1 MGLPPFSSPSEALR
15 IERGAPH
22 ALPLPQPRYHCT
34 MTTTSADPTPVFAD
48 ARSMHS
54 AALQRMAAGDL
65 RDAADKAW
73 CAAKR
78 ATDALILARTG
89 NLSPKSPDI
98 TRSLLRLAQ
107 DNPEL
112 RDLVGEYTTRRD
124 ILHGDCFYTG
134 LCEPIDAIQR
144 LVRETEDF
152 IHDAET
158 LAHP

>member
-1 MGLPPFSSPSEALR
+1 
-15 IERGAPH
+15 
-22 ALPLPQPRYHCT
+22 
-34 MTTTSADPTPVFAD
+34 MTTTSADPTSIIGD
-48 ARSMHS
+48 ARQMHG

-89 NLSPKSPDI
+89 KLPPKSPDT

-107 DNPEL
+107 DDPEL
-112 RDLVGEYTTRRD
+112 RSLRARYTERRD

-134 LCEPIDAIQR
+134 LCEPTDAIEGLIQ
-144 LVRETEDF
+144 ETESF
-152 IHDAET
+152 IQDAET
-158 LAHP
+158 FALS